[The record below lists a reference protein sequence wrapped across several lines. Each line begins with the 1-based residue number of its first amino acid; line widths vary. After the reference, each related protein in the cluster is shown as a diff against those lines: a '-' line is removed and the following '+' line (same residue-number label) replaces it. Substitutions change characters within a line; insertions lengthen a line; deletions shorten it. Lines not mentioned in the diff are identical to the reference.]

1 MFTAVALQ
9 PYAMV
14 AAFSPTSLSRPEF
27 SNMKPSRELHLCMAF
42 YTYGCNSRGGC
53 PLLPRGKPPFYSC
66 NLVWLQEWPQP
77 SVCQQDT
84 GPRWVP
90 SHYPH
95 PEQLGRHV
103 DGEWA
108 LQAVSLS
115 LTYHALISPMKYLDT
130 ASKTDPSPETLTP
143 RTLWC
148 FLDLQRVVAALHP
161 PPKLPFALRHT

>member
-1 MFTAVALQ
+1 
-9 PYAMV
+9 MV
-14 AAFSPTSLSRPEF
+14 AAFSPTSLSWPEF
-27 SNMKPSRELHLCMAF
+27 SNIKPGRELHICMAF

-53 PLLPRGKPPFYSC
+53 PLLPQGSRKPPFHSC
-66 NLVWLQEWPQP
+66 NLVWLQEQPQP
-77 SVCQQDT
+77 SVCQQDAGY

-103 DGEWA
+103 DGQRA

-115 LTYHALISPMKYLDT
+115 LTYRALISPMKYLDT
-130 ASKTDPSPETLTP
+130 ASKTGPSPETLAP

-148 FLDLQRVVAALHP
+148 FLDFQRVVAALHP
-161 PPKLPFALRHT
+161 PPKLPFALRNT